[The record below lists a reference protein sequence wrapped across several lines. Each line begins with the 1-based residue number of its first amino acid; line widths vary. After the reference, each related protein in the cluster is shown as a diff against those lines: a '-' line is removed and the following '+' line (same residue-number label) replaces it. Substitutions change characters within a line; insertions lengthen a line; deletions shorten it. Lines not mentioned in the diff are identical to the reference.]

1 MVSQFFAKIL
11 PASAAVQIAPQSS
24 GNGAAATPSSFPR
37 RIDTIAREAQGR
49 FVVVLCGVLVL
60 MIAWA
65 SVTQI
70 DKVTRGSGRIVP
82 QQHKQ
87 EVQHLEGGIVA
98 EILVKEG
105 DRVAPG
111 QALMRIEN
119 SFFQAELAQAKIE
132 LTSKRLRLIRL
143 AAEIALSETIDF
155 PNDLK
160 ESDPRETADEIS
172 LFKIQRANLDQQ
184 LQVLDQQHKQ
194 KEIEISALTAREP
207 SLMRERQIAEERLT
221 SMQKLSAAGAASTN
235 DRLLADEDLQQATT
249 RLSDLIHEIP
259 KTESSMAELDER
271 KVQLKSQFQADAE
284 KERNQVLVD
293 VEKLNQSIS
302 ALQDRTRRTD
312 VLAPIA
318 GVINKLDVTTVGG
331 VVKPGE
337 TVAEIVPDD
346 KSITVEMKLQ
356 PSDRGEVWPGQKA
369 VVKISAYE
377 YSMFGGLPAEV
388 ADISPDALQDE
399 RGASYFRV
407 RLDAD
412 ASNFG
417 ADHPIL
423 PGMTADVDVLGE
435 RQSVLA
441 SVLKPLR
448 RIKDNALR
456 Q

>member
-1 MVSQFFAKIL
+1 M
-11 PASAAVQIAPQSS
+11 
-24 GNGAAATPSSFPR
+24 
-37 RIDTIAREAQGR
+37 
-49 FVVVLCGVLVL
+49 
-60 MIAWA
+60 
-65 SVTQI
+65 
-70 DKVTRGSGRIVP
+70 
-82 QQHKQ
+82 
-87 EVQHLEGGIVA
+87 
-98 EILVKEG
+98 
-105 DRVAPG
+105 
-111 QALMRIEN
+111 
-119 SFFQAELAQAKIE
+119 
-132 LTSKRLRLIRL
+132 
-143 AAEIALSETIDF
+143 
-155 PNDLK
+155 
-160 ESDPRETADEIS
+160 
-172 LFKIQRANLDQQ
+172 
-184 LQVLDQQHKQ
+184 
-194 KEIEISALTAREP
+194 
-207 SLMRERQIAEERLT
+207 
-221 SMQKLSAAGAASTN
+221 
-235 DRLLADEDLQQATT
+235 
-249 RLSDLIHEIP
+249 
-259 KTESSMAELDER
+259 
-271 KVQLKSQFQADAE
+271 
-284 KERNQVLVD
+284 LVD

-331 VVKPGE
+331 VVKAGE

-377 YSMFGGLPAEV
+377 YSMFGGLPARV

>member
-1 MVSQFFAKIL
+1 MSPVTSNAVG
-11 PASAAVQIAPQSS
+11 PAAPAAP
-24 GNGAAATPSSFPR
+24 AAFPR
-37 RIDTIAREAQGR
+37 RIDTIASEAQGR
-49 FVVVLCGVLVL
+49 FVIVLCTVLGL

-82 QQHKQ
+82 QRHKQ

-98 EILVKEG
+98 EILTKEG
-105 DRVAPG
+105 DRVAAG
-111 QALMRIEN
+111 QPLMRIEN
-119 SFFQAELAQAKIE
+119 SFFQSELAQAKIE

-143 AAEIALSETIDF
+143 SAEIALAETIDF
-155 PNDLK
+155 PDDLK
-160 ESDPRETADEIS
+160 QSQPREVADEIS
-172 LFKIQRANLDQQ
+172 LFKIQRSNLDQQ
-184 LQVLDQQHKQ
+184 LGVLDEQHKQ
-194 KEIEISALTAREP
+194 KAIELSALRARQP
-207 SLMRERQIAEERLT
+207 SLMRERQIADERLT

-249 RLSDLIHEIP
+249 RLSDLVHEIP
-259 KTESSMAELDER
+259 KMESSMSELEER
-271 KVQLKSQFQADAE
+271 TVQLKSQFQADAE

-293 VEKLNQSIS
+293 VEKLTQSIN
-302 ALQDRTRRTD
+302 ALQDRIRRTD

-318 GVINKLDVTTVGG
+318 GVINKLDVNTVGG
-331 VVKPGE
+331 VVKAGE

-346 KSITVEMKLQ
+346 TSITVEMKLQ
-356 PSDRGEVWPGQKA
+356 PADRGEVWPGQKA

-377 YSMFGGLPAEV
+377 YSMFGGLPARV